1 MIMKYI
7 ITESQ
12 YSLLTESLSLNVR
25 RRLPFKNLMND
36 MEWGVLDDIEVC
48 NYDDIGEFIGDAC
61 DSLVNLYDDYFS
73 QELNYD
79 LQSKDKDSL
88 YYYFVD
94 YFGDFLVKYYKN
106 MCA

>member
-48 NYDDIGEFIGDAC
+48 TYNDIGEFIGDAC

-79 LQSKDKDSL
+79 LQSEEKDSL

-94 YFGDFLVKYYKN
+94 YFRDFLVKYYKN

>member
-1 MIMKYI
+1 MKYI

-48 NYDDIGEFIGDAC
+48 NYDNIGEFIGDAC